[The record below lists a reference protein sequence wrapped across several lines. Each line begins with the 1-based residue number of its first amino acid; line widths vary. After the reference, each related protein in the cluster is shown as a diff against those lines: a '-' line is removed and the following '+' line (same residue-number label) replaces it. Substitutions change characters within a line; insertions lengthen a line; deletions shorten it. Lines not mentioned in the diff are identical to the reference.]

1 MENLLSIGEVA
12 KIRGINVQSLRY
24 YEKMGVLT
32 PAYISPESGYR
43 YYSLDQLMILDTV
56 LLCTEIGIP
65 LKDLKQYVDENGQLE
80 FERLLKD
87 GRQLAKEKM
96 QRIENHIDSIDYTL
110 QHIRSQRSFLGRQGY
125 YTRYILERHILSTPC
140 ELYMDAHTYEET
152 LSHLFSIARDYN
164 LQASFP
170 HGVIVTYRDGRYISS
185 ELFLEILPQAGH
197 DDRLLEEGNYR
208 CRQELREVHSD
219 PAAIFPEQIAAA
231 GEVNILVST
240 MSPDTYKYDQVVLEF
255 QVRL

>member
-1 MENLLSIGEVA
+1 
-12 KIRGINVQSLRY
+12 
-24 YEKMGVLT
+24 
-32 PAYISPESGYR
+32 
-43 YYSLDQLMILDTV
+43 
-56 LLCTEIGIP
+56 
-65 LKDLKQYVDENGQLE
+65 
-80 FERLLKD
+80 
-87 GRQLAKEKM
+87 M

>member
-1 MENLLSIGEVA
+1 
-12 KIRGINVQSLRY
+12 
-24 YEKMGVLT
+24 
-32 PAYISPESGYR
+32 
-43 YYSLDQLMILDTV
+43 
-56 LLCTEIGIP
+56 
-65 LKDLKQYVDENGQLE
+65 
-80 FERLLKD
+80 
-87 GRQLAKEKM
+87 
-96 QRIENHIDSIDYTL
+96 
-110 QHIRSQRSFLGRQGY
+110 
-125 YTRYILERHILSTPC
+125 
-140 ELYMDAHTYEET
+140 MDAHTYEET